1 QKIASSERDIEIGQQ
16 EIETQKKKIIDA
28 KALFET
34 NQKDMAE
41 NSKSLEKAKAEL
53 VAGEEQYNAMIVQ
66 VEKTKAEVKS
76 LSDYIEANK
85 GTMTQDEYLQYS
97 VMVATAKGSM
107 QFAEKQLPS
116 VKANLEAGKKK
127 VADGEAMRVSGA
139 AAMEQAKITLA
150 NGDQDI
156 LDAEKKIEDGK
167 LELERGKEEYELAK
181 GDVVAEIDDAE
192 KKLVNSEEEIKNTE
206 KPTWYVLNRESIPA
220 FTSFKGD
227 ADGIGAIGAVFPVIF
242 FLVAAL
248 VSLTTMTRMVEEE
261 RTQIGTFKALGYSK
275 TAIAS
280 KYVLY
285 ALLASLIGSVIGVLV
300 GESFLPALVVKTYTM
315 GYPHLQ
321 YNAINLHLGYA
332 ILATVLA
339 VVCTTGATY
348 IACHRALRSSP
359 AELMRPETPKA
370 GKRIMLENVDWIW
383 LRLNFAQKA
392 ACRNLFRYKK
402 RLFMTVLGVGGCMA
416 LLLVGFGIKDSVGA
430 MTSNQFEKVW
440 SYQGTAGVDTNMSR
454 AEKRQM
460 LSALNETVGVSE
472 YLQSHREMTFSES
485 PSGEQNAYI
494 TVPKDAAKFS
504 EYVNLK
510 SRVAKKAYT
519 LDDSGVIITEKLAD
533 MLKVKIGD
541 KITVRAGETDTP
553 SEELVVNGIVENYI
567 YHYIYMTPKVYKNI
581 FSKEANLNSILLKTN
596 AEDET
601 ELTDTLSNI
610 EGINSLSMNSAAQ
623 KEVDKTMNNLLVIV
637 FVMILSAGVLAFIVL
652 YNLNNINITERKR
665 ELATLKVLGFYNNE
679 LAAYVYRENIILT
692 VIGTIVGIG
701 LGIVLHFF
709 VMHSV
714 ETDMI
719 MFGREIHI
727 LSYVLSILLTVVF
740 SVLVNL
746 TMLIKLK
753 KIDMVESLKSVE

>member
-1 QKIASSERDIEIGQQ
+1 
-16 EIETQKKKIIDA
+16 
-28 KALFET
+28 
-34 NQKDMAE
+34 
-41 NSKSLEKAKAEL
+41 
-53 VAGEEQYNAMIVQ
+53 
-66 VEKTKAEVKS
+66 
-76 LSDYIEANK
+76 
-85 GTMTQDEYLQYS
+85 
-97 VMVATAKGSM
+97 
-107 QFAEKQLPS
+107 
-116 VKANLEAGKKK
+116 
-127 VADGEAMRVSGA
+127 
-139 AAMEQAKITLA
+139 
-150 NGDQDI
+150 
-156 LDAEKKIEDGK
+156 
-167 LELERGKEEYELAK
+167 
-181 GDVVAEIDDAE
+181 
-192 KKLVNSEEEIKNTE
+192 
-206 KPTWYVLNRESIPA
+206 
-220 FTSFKGD
+220 
-227 ADGIGAIGAVFPVIF
+227 
-242 FLVAAL
+242 
-248 VSLTTMTRMVEEE
+248 
-261 RTQIGTFKALGYSK
+261 
-275 TAIAS
+275 
-280 KYVLY
+280 
-285 ALLASLIGSVIGVLV
+285 
-300 GESFLPALVVKTYTM
+300 
-315 GYPHLQ
+315 
-321 YNAINLHLGYA
+321 
-332 ILATVLA
+332 
-339 VVCTTGATY
+339 
-348 IACHRALRSSP
+348 
-359 AELMRPETPKA
+359 
-370 GKRIMLENVDWIW
+370 
-383 LRLNFAQKA
+383 
-392 ACRNLFRYKK
+392 
-402 RLFMTVLGVGGCMA
+402 
-416 LLLVGFGIKDSVGA
+416 
-430 MTSNQFEKVW
+430 
-440 SYQGTAGVDTNMSR
+440 
-454 AEKRQM
+454 
-460 LSALNETVGVSE
+460 
-472 YLQSHREMTFSES
+472 
-485 PSGEQNAYI
+485 

-567 YHYIYMTPKVYKNI
+567 YHYIYMTPKVYKNT

-596 AEDET
+596 VEDET